1 MTNSNI
7 IQTLESVL
15 ANSYAIAIKTQ
26 NYHWNVTGPNFKQL
40 HLLFEEQYNEILVA
54 IDNVAERIRTL
65 GEKVDGNLSFYKEN
79 SKYKPGNQNLSDK
92 EMIQDLINDNDL
104 LSNDLADF
112 IKISQEGGD
121 EGTADLYIQRLQ
133 IHQKASWMLKSSL

>member
-112 IKISQEGGD
+112 IKIAQEGGD

>member
-121 EGTADLYIQRLQ
+121 EGTADLYT
-133 IHQKASWMLKSSL
+133 KTPNPPKS